1 MIATTVFTKQPN
13 LRYSYITVVKM
24 KGFPKHCGDV
34 GPRKQNWR
42 EISKKVLR
50 NDKIQVINLIWS

>member
-42 EISKKVLR
+42 EITRNNMLISSKKR
-50 NDKIQVINLIWS
+50 